1 MTFNEELI
9 RQVQG
14 LKERRIIVADIEI
27 SKRTGFPKSAISSY
41 LSGKIKASK
50 NFVNKFTEVYKD
62 ELSQINGYQNKGRDF
77 NKVAE
82 DAAPYL
88 SDIDAVAGK
97 QDISDTDISEY
108 KTGLISIPD
117 FKNVTCYVNVSG
129 SSQYPKY
136 IAGDI
141 IALRQI
147 FDFTEIQ
154 LGQMYVIVTP
164 ENRVLKMVRK
174 AKDEKKNILLVSENS
189 KYDSYE
195 IPRNKIRAMFLVL
208 GKITKDVL

>member
-1 MTFNEELI
+1 MDFNKELI
-9 RQVQG
+9 QKVEQLRRQGVI
-14 LKERRIIVADIEI
+14 RRDADIVE
-27 SKRTGFPKSAISSY
+27 KTGFSKSVVSSY
-41 LSGKIKASK
+41 LNGKIKASR
-50 NFVNKFTEVYKD
+50 NFTDKFDEVFSLRTEFAA
-62 ELSQINGYQNKGRDF
+62 NQN
-77 NKVAE
+77 
-82 DAAPYL
+82 AAPYL